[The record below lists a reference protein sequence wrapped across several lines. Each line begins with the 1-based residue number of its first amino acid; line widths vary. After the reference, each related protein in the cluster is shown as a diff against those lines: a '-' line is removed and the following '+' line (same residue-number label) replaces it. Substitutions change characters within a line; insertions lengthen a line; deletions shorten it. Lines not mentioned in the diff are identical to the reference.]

1 MLVIIIVGVLFSK
14 QRSNSSPTTT
24 SNSAKKSP
32 RASLSTNH
40 LAYSLVA
47 LLIVV
52 SIVLAY
58 FNRSEANQII
68 TLNVYGT
75 TGVHTQY
82 QAYQKNI
89 NGRSFTTTDNRQVQL
104 AETDR
109 LEIIQH

>member
-1 MLVIIIVGVLFSK
+1 MITKIFFTMLVIIIVGVLFSK

-89 NGRSFTTTDNRQVQL
+89 NGRSFTTT
-104 AETDR
+104 
-109 LEIIQH
+109 